1 MLNNVNDYQFSETLN
16 QPIHILLVLWHL
28 VKDGTIIITFF
39 HGITK
44 FQSCQDIGV
53 TFLLRSLT
61 FLLGLVR
68 YYVII

>member
-1 MLNNVNDYQFSETLN
+1 MIDNVNDSRFSGTLN
-16 QPIHILLVLWHL
+16 QQIHILLVSWHL

-39 HGITK
+39 HGTTK

-53 TFLLRSLT
+53 TFLLRLLT

-68 YYVII
+68 YFVII